1 MSLNSTDS
9 SDISNS
15 NIFPYGGCPVEN
27 ITGVWRFQRPPLYK
41 DATSSIPGHLLH
53 YIISGSYK
61 VSIGK
66 KQYYPKKG
74 DILYYYGSEQVV
86 WIGDNSYVGANAV
99 VLRDVDPNSTIVGVP
114 GRITKQDGKKIET
127 ELDHIHVFDPVMQKI
142 NELQK
147 KVEELEG
154 RD

>member
-1 MSLNSTDS
+1 MRYSIYLYNDSMSVSSTDS

-27 ITGVWRFQRPPLYK
+27 ITGVWRFLRPPLYQ

-86 WIGDNSYVGANAV
+86 WIGDNSYVDFYSVGFTGTAV
-99 VLRDVDPNSTIVGVP
+99 PVLSAEERIV
-114 GRITKQDGKKIET
+114 RKLAED
-127 ELDHIHVFDPVMQKI
+127 
-142 NELQK
+142 
-147 KVEELEG
+147 
-154 RD
+154 